1 RNRNAKPPFVVAEI
15 QDLRKLG
22 VIQRAYSGRLE
33 VIAGDVTI
41 ASLMAQNILH
51 PGLSEVYNELLTD
64 QDGNEFYVR
73 SGEHFK
79 GESLAAI
86 AKLCPCAIICGLLRW
101 ENDSWRC
108 MLNAPS
114 AEIVQQQDK
123 VIMMAAEFEH
133 TEPAKVSGHR
143 RNQVER
149 HARP

>member
-1 RNRNAKPPFVVAEI
+1 GSPLQVDALQRAACLNAAVVIVPSSGQEFNSLVTSDVGTIKALLSLEAQARNRNAKPPFVVAEI

-33 VIAGDVTI
+33 VIAGDATI

-79 GESLAAI
+79 G
-86 AKLCPCAIICGLLRW
+86 
-101 ENDSWRC
+101 
-108 MLNAPS
+108 
-114 AEIVQQQDK
+114 
-123 VIMMAAEFEH
+123 
-133 TEPAKVSGHR
+133 
-143 RNQVER
+143 
-149 HARP
+149 